1 VNRLEKVKLW
11 KAKCIELSARENE
24 YAVQSSKIDDMKL
37 QMLEYELIIEE
48 MTEDYEATIHS
59 MYPRMIEK
67 MRVKNRTGTVHQL
80 VNH

>member
-1 VNRLEKVKLW
+1 MNRLEKVKLW

-48 MTEDYEATIHS
+48 MTEDYEATIHA
-59 MYPRMIEK
+59 MYPRIIEK
-67 MRVKNRTGTVHQL
+67 MRVKNMTNNYGHQ
-80 VNH
+80 